1 MLTDL
6 IIKNFAIIESLHV
19 TFLSGFNVLTGE
31 TGAGKSIII
40 DAVNLLLGGR
50 ARGDI
55 IRTGADE
62 ATVEAVFDIS
72 GQGGFSARLDEAG
85 LVCDDEFM
93 VRRIVARN
101 GKNRVFINGSAVTL
115 GQLRELTTGL
125 VNIYGQNEH
134 QHLQRSE
141 THLTLLDHFAGLLPE
156 LQRYQ
161 QAYRDYLDCQRR
173 LESLDLAERER
184 RQRLDM
190 LSFQQQELQGARLVA
205 GEDDELEHERSLLLH
220 AEKLTAASLGGYELL
235 YGGQDAVCEKVAE
248 TADRLEQL
256 QDVDA
261 ELGKLAETLRSH
273 LYGLEDV
280 ASELRDYS
288 EKLEFEPERQQQVE
302 DRLALIATLKR
313 KYAPTLDGLL
323 EYLDDISR
331 EIDQLT
337 HFEQHRDELGLDV
350 EKKREQSLV
359 VGRQLS
365 LKRGEAAEV
374 LAAKVESELK
384 DLAMPRLASAFA

>member
-1 MLTDL
+1 M
-6 IIKNFAIIESLHV
+6 
-19 TFLSGFNVLTGE
+19 
-31 TGAGKSIII
+31 
-40 DAVNLLLGGR
+40 
-50 ARGDI
+50 
-55 IRTGADE
+55 
-62 ATVEAVFDIS
+62 EAVFDIS

-313 KYAPTLDGLL
+313 KYA
-323 EYLDDISR
+323 R
-331 EIDQLT
+331 HLT
-337 HFEQHRDELGLDV
+337 DYSSIWMTSPGDRSVDSF
-350 EKKREQSLV
+350 
-359 VGRQLS
+359 
-365 LKRGEAAEV
+365 
-374 LAAKVESELK
+374 
-384 DLAMPRLASAFA
+384 